1 VQLLRYI
8 TGRCR
13 RPRTSPAIVCRWC
26 PRRCVVHV
34 HATTRGRREVSIGS
48 AVLAMCV
55 RRLAVGARFRSVV
68 LLSARRRLQRRLRR
82 RRLTQ
87 RRQYDQ
93 RCSLLLRQDPNAGN
107 SRVGRRLQEK
117 TLPSFKPSNSADHIS
132 QEQQE
137 EQKTKLRSIQRRLRY
152 AMSLLASS
160 NSNRPSI

>member
-1 VQLLRYI
+1 MQLQRYI

-93 RCSLLLRQDPNAGN
+93 CCSLLLRQDPNAGN
-107 SRVGRRLQEK
+107 SRVADCRKKRCRVLSRRIQQTTFRKNSKKNKKQSCEV
-117 TLPSFKPSNSADHIS
+117 SNAAYD
-132 QEQQE
+132 
-137 EQKTKLRSIQRRLRY
+137 TRCRF
-152 AMSLLASS
+152 
-160 NSNRPSI
+160 